1 MQILYGYTKTKC
13 GNIFKQM
20 KTKNFL
26 EFKTVS
32 ATKSGD
38 YYQVLFHDDL
48 DTDDEPYCMIQSQ
61 FEFSDGGACYFESH
75 NENLIEHC
83 KANSVLLS
91 KNALYLSYGKEQ
103 RRDIEI
109 RFGLGGTGFQ
119 ELASMLKEMM
129 PETKIEMP

>member
-1 MQILYGYTKTKC
+1 
-13 GNIFKQM
+13 
-20 KTKNFL
+20 
-26 EFKTVS
+26 
-32 ATKSGD
+32 
-38 YYQVLFHDDL
+38 
-48 DTDDEPYCMIQSQ
+48 MIQSQ

-83 KANSVLLS
+83 KAYSVLLS

-119 ELASMLKEMM
+119 ELASMLKEMI
-129 PETKIEMP
+129 PETKIDMP